1 MIWQVALTDDRS
13 ALQAKLHENEAE
25 LSRSRTTQARLS
37 QVLIYLLLCMYDGN
51 HVILVLMVQPTL
63 SEINAY
69 FEQEKELTEKHNT
82 WLNEELTSKVD
93 TILQQRQAS
102 AEVEADLSAKLADV
116 SFIHRCV

>member
-1 MIWQVALTDDRS
+1 
-13 ALQAKLHENEAE
+13 
-25 LSRSRTTQARLS
+25 
-37 QVLIYLLLCMYDGN
+37 
-51 HVILVLMVQPTL
+51 MVQLTL

-69 FEQEKELTEKHNT
+69 FEQEKELNEKHNT